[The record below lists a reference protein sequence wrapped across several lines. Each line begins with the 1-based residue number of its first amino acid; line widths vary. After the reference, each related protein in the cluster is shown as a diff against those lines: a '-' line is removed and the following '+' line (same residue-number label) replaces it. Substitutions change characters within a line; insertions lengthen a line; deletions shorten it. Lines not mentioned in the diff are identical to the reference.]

1 MHTWNVGDFARI
13 LKDGETEYVRVKSLE
28 NDVLEATSQTTW
40 ETAVYDPETLEYI
53 PPFLIDAELVKKLM
67 RMEVPYSAIY
77 GEAKPFDNARSSAPV
92 QITLEDLRQAILAYV
107 ASGMSEVQFAD
118 EWFWPLLDVLY
129 LDIGLDEAQ
138 NDPKAAFR
146 GPLDFF
152 TEYEAFA
159 GAWSDLGALAR
170 GYEVDLHLTLQDIDL
185 FLTNRH
191 KPVKDRDFPVWV
203 KRNFLHTW
211 LRPDMKP
218 RADETIQFLTQR
230 FMNELLAV
238 EDPFAM
244 EVMAKAQEAAKAA
257 AEAATE
263 ATPS

>member
-13 LKDGETEYVRVKSLE
+13 IKAGETEYVRVKSLE

-40 ETAVYDPETLEYI
+40 ETTAYDPETLEYI

-77 GEAKPFDNARSSAPV
+77 GDAKPFDNARSSAPV
-92 QITLEDLRQAILAYV
+92 QITLEDLRQAILAYL
-107 ASGMSEVQFAD
+107 ASGMNETQFAD
-118 EWFWPLLDVLY
+118 EWFWPLWDVLY
-129 LDIGLDEAQ
+129 LDIGLDAAQ

-146 GPLDFF
+146 SPHDFF

-170 GYEVDLHLTLQDIDL
+170 GYEVDLHLTLQDIEL
-185 FLTNRH
+185 FLANRH
-191 KPVKDRDFPVWV
+191 KPLKDRDFPAWV
-203 KRNFLHTW
+203 KRSFLRSW
-211 LRPDMKP
+211 LRPEMKP

-230 FMNELLAV
+230 FMNELIAQ
-238 EDPFAM
+238 EDSFAL
-244 EVMAKAQEAAKAA
+244 EIMAKAQEAAKAA
-257 AEAATE
+257 AEAAAE
-263 ATPS
+263 NEPS

>member
-1 MHTWNVGDFARI
+1 
-13 LKDGETEYVRVKSLE
+13 
-28 NDVLEATSQTTW
+28 
-40 ETAVYDPETLEYI
+40 
-53 PPFLIDAELVKKLM
+53 M
-67 RMEVPYSAIY
+67 R
-77 GEAKPFDNARSSAPV
+77 
-92 QITLEDLRQAILAYV
+92 
-107 ASGMSEVQFAD
+107 EVQFAD
-118 EWFWPLLDVLY
+118 EWFWPLWDVLY

-230 FMNELLAV
+230 FMTELLAV